1 MLRQL
6 VLTAKR
12 TMPRRTTQ
20 TAVLTKELRLENRLL
35 FATEGVLSEV
45 ADMYPVDRLAGRGL
59 DGNTHAP
66 LISLADRPPS
76 GH

>member
-12 TMPRRTTQ
+12 TMTRRTTQ

-45 ADMYPVDRLAGRGL
+45 ADMYPAC
-59 DGNTHAP
+59 
-66 LISLADRPPS
+66 
-76 GH
+76 